1 MYIYSDGDSCQII
14 SRYVMSSRGDQF
26 PREDDYVITERR
38 RIALSSLD
46 REIRDY
52 IMTCIRTKVNSNM
65 QAQETCEIKEGY
77 WTEVNIHASLLPATL
92 QELSAQFPTLECCG
106 CAFVS
111 SWGPRSRRLCKLELD
126 SVVLC
131 LNPP

>member
-1 MYIYSDGDSCQII
+1 MYIYSDGDSYEII

-26 PREDDYVITERR
+26 PREDEYVIMERK

-46 REIRDY
+46 REIREY

-65 QAQETCEIKEGY
+65 QAQGTCEIKEGY
-77 WTEVNIHASLLPATL
+77 RTEVNIHASLLPATL
-92 QELSAQFPTLECCG
+92 QELSAQFPALECCG
-106 CAFVS
+106 CACVS
-111 SWGPRSRRLCKLELD
+111 SWGPRSRRLCELELD